1 MQISVPTGTNLINIQ
16 INSQKK
22 KMKVT
27 TFDRVA
33 ESVALTAGVLNKA
46 DSVFPHQRHEIEK
59 RLRLKHGA
67 FSRMKKGN

>member
-1 MQISVPTGTNLINIQ
+1 ME
-16 INSQKK
+16 
-22 KMKVT
+22 VT

-33 ESVALTAGVLNKA
+33 ESVALTTRVLKKA

-59 RLRLKHGA
+59 RLKLKHGA